1 MSSPSPEQS
10 SNPRPGEVER
20 LFFAL
25 WPDDE
30 VRQAIR
36 RHAKDLLRHSGG
48 RPVVL
53 ENLHITLAFLGS
65 VDAAQRQCVER
76 VAEAIAL
83 PAFALQLDQVGYW
96 SRPRVLWLGAHETP
110 DIPVALAKQLAQGC
124 RDCGLSLDRRPFKA
138 HLTLKRKVHQAPPA
152 MEVRPVSWPV
162 ESFVLVRSRTLPE
175 GVQYQVV
182 REWRL
187 GPENSAPST

>member
-1 MSSPSPEQS
+1 MSSPSPERGP
-10 SNPRPGEVER
+10 NPRPGEIER

-30 VRQAIR
+30 VRQEIR
-36 RHAKDLLRHSGG
+36 RHAKHLLRHSGG

-83 PAFALQLDQVGYW
+83 PAFTLQLDQVGYW

-110 DIPVALAKQLAQGC
+110 DIPMALAKRLAQGC

-138 HLTLKRKVHQAPPA
+138 HLTLKRKVSQAPPT
-152 MEVRPVSWPV
+152 MEVKPVPWPV
-162 ESFVLVRSRTLPE
+162 ESFVLVRSHTRPE

-187 GPENSAPST
+187 TA